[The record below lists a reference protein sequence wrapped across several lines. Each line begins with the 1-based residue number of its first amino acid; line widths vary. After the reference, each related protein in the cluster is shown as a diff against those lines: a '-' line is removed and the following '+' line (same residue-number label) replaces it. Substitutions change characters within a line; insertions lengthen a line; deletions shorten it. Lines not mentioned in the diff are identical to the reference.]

1 MRILLDTNAFLFAIN
16 PTGRLGPQVFELLQ
30 DPSVERWL
38 SPVSLWEIAT
48 MVKIRKLPLPHDPSF
63 YTNHMSALGAQ
74 ILPLEMRH
82 SMELFRLPL
91 LHRDP
96 FDRMLIAQA
105 RVEGLTLASNDR
117 LFDAYQVAR
126 CWD

>member
-1 MRILLDTNAFLFAIN
+1 LDTNAFLFAIN
-16 PTGRLGPQVFELLQ
+16 PTGKLGKSVFALLENP
-30 DPSVERWL
+30 DTERWV
-38 SPVSLWEIAT
+38 SSVSLWEIAT
-48 MVKIRKLPLPHDPSF
+48 KVQIGKLPLPVDPVF
-63 YTNHMSALGAQ
+63 YTTHLEKLGARV
-74 ILPLEMRH
+74 LPLEMRH

-91 LHRDP
+91 HHRDP

-117 LFDAYQVAR
+117 LFEAYQVPR

>member
-1 MRILLDTNAFLFAIN
+1 MRLLLDTNAFLFAIN
-16 PTGRLGPQVFELLQ
+16 PTNRLGRSVRLLME
-30 DPSVERWL
+30 DPRVERWL
-38 SPVSLWEIAT
+38 SSVSLWEVAT
-48 MVKIRKLPLPHDPSF
+48 KVKIGKLPLPTDPAF
-63 YTNHMSALGAQ
+63 YAHHVEALGAR

-105 RVEGLTLASNDR
+105 RVEGLTLASSDR
-117 LFDAYQVAR
+117 LFEAYGVTR